1 MRPMTQPGARPGSK
15 PSARRVLAAC
25 AVVVVSLVHP
35 LHAADDLCGEPKA
48 AARELYERL
57 LKDSRLREMHRN
69 ELYVGLENGSN
80 GTLWTFTL
88 PPHPAHPA
96 AICRRVVERR
106 GVIDVP
112 TTIVCEGAEA
122 ACAQLKADF
131 DALNA
136 RIVYDLYK
144 QGKGPGQ
151 GK

>member
-1 MRPMTQPGARPGSK
+1 MLMPVR
-15 PSARRVLAAC
+15 
-25 AVVVVSLVHP
+25 P

-48 AARELYERL
+48 AAKELYERL

-69 ELYVGLENGSN
+69 ELYVGLENGEN

-88 PPHPAHPA
+88 PKHPAHPA
-96 AICRRVVERR
+96 AICRRVLERR
-106 GVIDVP
+106 GVIDIP

-136 RIVYDLYK
+136 RVIDGLYK
-144 QGKGPGQ
+144 QGKGPGK